1 MSSID
6 PKAPTGTDAEDARLH
21 HHEPAHPHHVDVG
34 AAPPVTPASS
44 KRMMMIGV
52 GVAAVLAVLLVT
64 AFLPR
69 RAVTKELQTEA
80 GTVDAPPV
88 LQVTTAVLAGAGGDL
103 TLPATIQ
110 ALHEA
115 TIYARVGGYVK
126 SWHADIGKLVR
137 AGELLA
143 EIDAPE
149 LEEGVRQAEQQVAQT
164 RAALGLAKADV
175 ARWRSLAADSAVSR
189 EELDQKTAA
198 YDAAEANTGA
208 AEANL
213 RRLVQMQRYTKVT
226 APLTGVVT
234 SRNIDIGSLISAAG
248 ASSAPLSA
256 GGPASQSMGSLFRIA
271 ETDTVRTYISVPE
284 ADALTMTAGLAAD
297 VTVQELPNRRFVG
310 HIARTSQALDAGS
323 RTLLVEV
330 DIANPGLSLLTGM
343 YAEVHLHLTRTTPS
357 IILPASALVIRS
369 NGTEVATVD
378 DAAPTHTTTVHLR
391 PVVVGRD
398 LGGTVEIRSG
408 LVAGAAV
415 VSNPNAELQDGMKVT
430 VAAKSA
436 SAPTQPTT
444 GRAAPK

>member
-1 MSSID
+1 MSSSDRTANSSSESSHPPTPQHED
-6 PKAPTGTDAEDARLH
+6 P
-21 HHEPAHPHHVDVG
+21 HPHHVDVG
-34 AAPPVTPASS
+34 SAPPVTPASTT
-44 KRMMMIGV
+44 RMVIVGL
-52 GVAAVLAVLLVT
+52 GVAAVLAVLLIA

-69 RAVTKELQTEA
+69 RAVTKQLATEA
-80 GTVDAPPV
+80 GSIDAPPV
-88 LQVTTAVLAGAGGDL
+88 VQVANAVRAGTGGDL
-103 TLPATIQ
+103 TLPGTIQ

-126 SWHADIGKLVR
+126 SWSADIGKLVHV
-137 AGELLA
+137 GDVLA

-149 LEEGVRQAEQQVAQT
+149 LDESVRQAEQQVAQT
-164 RAALGLAKADV
+164 RAALGLAKADL

-208 AEANL
+208 AEANV

-256 GGPASQSMGSLFRIA
+256 GGAPTQSMGSLFRIA

-284 ADALTMTAGLAAD
+284 SDALTMRAGLTAD
-297 VTVQELPNRRFVG
+297 VTVQELPNRQFVG
-310 HIARTSQALDAGS
+310 RIARTSQALDAGS

-343 YAEVHLHLTRTTPS
+343 YADVHLHLTRTAPS

-369 NGTEVATVD
+369 NGTEVAVVD
-378 DAAPTHTTTVHLR
+378 DAQPGHTTTVHLR

-398 LGGTVEIRSG
+398 LGGTIEIQSG
-408 LVAGAAV
+408 ITEGMPI
-415 VSNPNAELQDGMKVT
+415 VSNPTADLQDGMKVK
-430 VAAKSA
+430 VGAGAASMGR
-436 SAPTQPTT
+436 APT
-444 GRAAPK
+444 K